1 MTTETYVSWLMDRT
15 GNQLSRTQLL
25 NQVNIAQNE
34 IFSWNTY
41 YNRVKP
47 RDSLVLTTISGV
59 FQYTVP
65 DSNIRTVSKVYLKES
80 MNTYFRERVYTQ
92 LRVPA
97 EIQASIDPDSNVVIY
112 LETDPG
118 ASTDKFYYEA
128 YTWPFNGQ
136 LDSETV
142 ALSLPEDIQTG
153 LLYYAVAVLLELDR
167 DGRSISFLDLKE
179 TAKKEFFTSS
189 SKGSRIETNTP
200 TPSKG

>member
-1 MTTETYVSWLMDRT
+1 MTTEKYVSWLMNRT
-15 GNQLSRTQLL
+15 GNQLTRTELL
-25 NQVNIAQNE
+25 DQVNIAQNE

-47 RDSLVLTTISGV
+47 EDSLVLTTTAGV
-59 FQYTVP
+59 LQYTIP
-65 DSNIRTVSKVYLKES
+65 DTNIRQVSKVYLKES
-80 MNTYFRERVYTQ
+80 LNTYLSERKYTQ
-92 LRVPA
+92 LVVPA
-97 EIQASIDPDSNVVIY
+97 ETQESIDPDSNVIIY
-112 LETDPG
+112 LQDDPG

-142 ALSLPEDIQTG
+142 PLSLPESIQTG
-153 LLYYAVAVLLELDR
+153 LLYYSVAVLLELDK

-179 TAKKEFFTSS
+179 NAKKEFFTSS
-189 SKGSRIETNTP
+189 SKGARLRPNTP